1 MPISHVVL
9 GAGPVGRAVVA
20 ALVARG
26 IEPAVVT
33 RSGTAVPGAV
43 SRPADLSD
51 PDRAAAAVAG
61 AQVVFQCASPAYHRW
76 PQQFPQLQAR
86 AIDAASTA
94 GALLVVAE
102 NLYAYGPVSGAIS
115 QDLPLAA
122 TTRKGAARAQM
133 WRDLQAAHDS
143 GRLHV
148 VAGRAS
154 DFFGP
159 GVGAGSVVGGRFFTA
174 LVRGKPAEVTGDPR
188 CLHTYTYVADF
199 GEALVRL
206 SGSPQTWG
214 RAWHVPSA
222 PAISTRAFAERAA
235 EIVGTRARLRIL
247 PRWQL
252 RMIGTAVPAVR
263 EIPEM
268 LYEFE
273 QDWVVDHSA
282 YTTALG
288 DHATPLDASLAATVS
303 SYRARPDLLACEPA
317 QHDRNEASPRP
328 ARKSA

>member
-33 RSGTAVPGAV
+33 RSGTAVPGTV

-86 AIDAASTA
+86 AIDAAAAA
-94 GALLVVAE
+94 GALLVAAE
-102 NLYAYGPVSGAIS
+102 NLYAYGPVPGAIT

-122 TTRKGAARAQM
+122 TTRKGAVRAQM

-143 GRLHV
+143 GRLHM

-174 LVRGKPAEVTGDPR
+174 LVRGKPTEVTGDPA
-188 CLHTYTYVADF
+188 CLHTYTYVTDF

-235 EIVGTRARLRIL
+235 EIAGTRARLHIL

-263 EIPEM
+263 EMPEM

-303 SYRARPDLLACEPA
+303 SYRARPGL
-317 QHDRNEASPRP
+317 S
-328 ARKSA
+328 ARERAYAD